1 MVTTGESQHSNLRHE
16 ADSSAPPRQPAVI
29 IKTIMTPNILSVDM
43 DASLET
49 IREIFRKNQFNHLP
63 VAEDGRLMGLIT
75 DYDVKEAISPY
86 VDSSAETAR
95 DRETL
100 NRKAHQVMERCVVT
114 ICQSSTVA
122 EGLRLLLENDLT
134 CLLVLS
140 EENMLAGIVTW
151 KDFLRAFLQQQTTAA

>member
-1 MVTTGESQHSNLRHE
+1 M
-16 ADSSAPPRQPAVI
+16 I

-49 IREIFRKNQFNHLP
+49 IRDIFSKNKFNHLP

-75 DYDVKEAISPY
+75 DYDVREAISPY

-114 ICQSSTVA
+114 ICETSSIA
-122 EGLRLLLENDLT
+122 EGIKTLLENDLT

-151 KDFLRAFLQQQTTAA
+151 KDFLRAFLQQQTGTA